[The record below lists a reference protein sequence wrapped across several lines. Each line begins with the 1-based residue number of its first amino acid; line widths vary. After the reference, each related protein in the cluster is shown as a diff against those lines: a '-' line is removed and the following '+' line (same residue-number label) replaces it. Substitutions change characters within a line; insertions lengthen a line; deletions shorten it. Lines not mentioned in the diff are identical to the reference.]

1 MTSILIADDHAILR
15 RGLKQILSDEWAA
28 LRFGEAVDSAQAL
41 ALLAQEP
48 WDILILDINMP
59 GRSGFEVLAEVRRN
73 FRATPVLVLTSTP
86 EDQIGLRAI
95 KNGANGYL
103 NKQAAADQLVTAVK
117 QVLAGGQFISAVLA
131 HKLVAEL
138 RRGTDLPRHEALS
151 DREMQVS
158 LLTVAGKSLKDVAAE
173 LSLSVK
179 TISTFRGR
187 AFEKLGV
194 KNDAELVR
202 YIRDHNLG

>member
-28 LRFGEAVDSAQAL
+28 LHFGEAVDSAQAL
-41 ALLAQEP
+41 TLLVQEP

-59 GRSGFEVLAEVRRN
+59 GRGGFEVLDEVRRN
-73 FRATPVLVLTSTP
+73 FRSTPVLVLSSTP
-86 EDQIGLRAI
+86 EDQIGIRAI
-95 KNGANGYL
+95 KNGAAGYL

-117 QVLAGGQFISAVLA
+117 QILAGEQFISPLLA
-131 HKLVAEL
+131 HKLVVEL
-138 RRGTDLPRHEALS
+138 RRGTDRPRHEALS

-158 LLTVAGKSLKDVAAE
+158 LLTVAGKSIKDIAAE

-202 YIRDHNLG
+202 YMRDNNLG